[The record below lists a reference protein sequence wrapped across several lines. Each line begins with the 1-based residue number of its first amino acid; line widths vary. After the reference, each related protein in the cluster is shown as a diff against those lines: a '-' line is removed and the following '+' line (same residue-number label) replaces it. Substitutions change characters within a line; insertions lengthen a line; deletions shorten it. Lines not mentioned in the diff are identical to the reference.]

1 MDEERPLGFKQRL
14 YPVYVLERSVTEEP
28 TDGDEDDDDGNENA
42 SGDEVG
48 DDATVRGGKMLVEQT
63 GRRCALM

>member
-1 MDEERPLGFKQRL
+1 M
-14 YPVYVLERSVTEEP
+14 YVLERSVTEEP